1 MVTKAIDLM
10 KELDTILVHRRWE
23 IEGLVLGLFTGYPT
37 FWLGP
42 IGIGKT
48 YAIDRL
54 VAMIKGAKLFRL
66 MLTKHT
72 EPEELFGPFNF
83 KKLRKGVY
91 ERIIT
96 DKLPD
101 ADVAYLDEPFKAS
114 SAIINSLLDIL
125 LYQRFYDGSKYVRTH
140 ILALYLSANEEPRL
154 YEQLTFFDRSAIRII
169 SQHLG
174 WEEMIDV
181 LGTPQ
186 RAIDSMPKVISK
198 DEIEEAQR
206 EVVEVERSIM
216 NNSELKTA
224 IIKVVNQSISKVAEQ
239 GEVLEV
245 SERRLM
251 MVRRVVATIAW
262 AYEEEPNLDHVA
274 MACLF
279 TLPTSQ
285 TTYATVKAVIS
296 AQLSNSSV
304 AYKDK
309 LDTVKAEIINAKTDE
324 DKAKLQ
330 GKLAELQQQAPRRF
344 FLGTI

>member
-1 MVTKAIDLM
+1 MTTKAIDLM

-101 ADVAYLDEPFKAS
+101 ADIAYLDEPFKVS

-186 RAIDSMPKVISK
+186 RAIDSMPKVVSK

-206 EVVEVERSIM
+206 EVVEVERSVM
-216 NNSELKTA
+216 NNSELKAA
-224 IIKVVNQSISKVAEQ
+224 IIKVVNESISKVVEQ

-251 MVRRVVATIAW
+251 MVRRVIASVAW

-296 AQLSNSSV
+296 AQLPNSSV

-309 LDTVKAEIINAKTDE
+309 LDTVKAEIINARSEE
-324 DKAKLQ
+324 DRAKLQ
-330 GKLAELQQQAPRRF
+330 GKLTELQQQAPRRF
-344 FLGTI
+344 FLRTI